1 MNDSHGVPTFPLPMR
16 DRHIFFAGPL
26 TPVLFAVKQNGRC
39 AWITKSNTRLQIPT
53 LPMSSTL
60 TNEPWE
66 NKKAQPGK
74 RPNCAF
80 KMFSTKEISGSNY
93 LIGGSTL
100 FGPHRPPK
108 GDRPDTPR
116 HLRSGQV
123 CTEREYSVSFGKNAE
138 IVFVEPADAMPLAQI
153 MYDLPWFGEA

>member
-1 MNDSHGVPTFPLPMR
+1 MSQWALCLVIQAQRPFANSHASDVF
-16 DRHIFFAGPL
+16 H
-26 TPVLFAVKQNGRC
+26 
-39 AWITKSNTRLQIPT
+39 SY
-53 LPMSSTL
+53 L

-80 KMFSTKEISGSNY
+80 KMFSTKEISGSNH

-100 FGPHRPPK
+100 FGPH
-108 GDRPDTPR
+108 RPDTPR

-123 CTEREYSVSFGKNAE
+123 CTERKYGVSFGKNAE
-138 IVFVEPADAMPLAQI
+138 TVFVEPADAMPLAQI